1 MAFGTIAAIAA
12 PAIIKGVGGLVG
24 RAVAGKRKVPD
35 LVAPAIN
42 ASQAQ
47 LQDLE
52 DSQKRNLA
60 LIEDQA
66 ARTGGNLSA
75 AREDLFNAGARTDA
89 AIRGNILDTVARA
102 RQQQE
107 LIETEAAN
115 AERDAT
121 LQGISSGFGA
131 IGEGVGGLLNP
142 VDVDADSDLSSGFQA
157 APVPELTF
165 QPKIT
170 TSDTLGTLQVGLNAN
185 TTLAPEVDF
194 RPLPGVGLN
203 TQFSNPVNSLPSL
216 ESQFAGSFFKFNQ

>member
-142 VDVDADSDLSSGFQA
+142 VDVDAGAVGGSGFQA
-157 APVPELTF
+157 APTPQLQF
-165 QPKIT
+165 QPGQNLSQGIGVET
-170 TSDTLGTLQVGLNAN
+170 AGL
-185 TTLAPEVDF
+185 DF
-194 RPLPGVGLN
+194 RPGVSLTN
-203 TQFSNPVNSLPSL
+203 FSTPLSNLPSL
-216 ESQFAGSFFKFNQ
+216 ESQFSGNLFRINQ